1 MKQIGTD
8 SRWRMI
14 VLVLVVALTL
24 FSNGWRDLVQP
35 DEGRYAE
42 IPREMLVGGDWV
54 VPHLN
59 GLPYIEKPPLQYWAT
74 AIAYRVFGI
83 DDWVSRL
90 WNLALGIG
98 GLVIV
103 QVTGRKLW
111 GARAGDA
118 AALVLLATPLY
129 MTVGQLNL
137 LDMGLTFF
145 LTAALCAFLL
155 AQREGATEV
164 ENRRWMLWC
173 WVAVSLGFLQKG
185 LVAGAVPVLAL
196 ATYSLLRRDT
206 GIWRRLHLGKGVLVF
221 AVLCLPWLI
230 ALGLRDGRFAW
241 FFLVH
246 EHFTRFLTN
255 EHHREEPWWFF
266 VAVFAVGALPW
277 TLHMLRGAWQAM
289 ASRSTGRF
297 DPATALAVWGV
308 VVVVFF
314 SLSGSKL
321 APYIMPAMPPLAL
334 LVGRE
339 LDRGLSSRSRAVLLG
354 AAGVLALLL
363 LGSHVLLTQL
373 APDSLKRAFYLAVSY
388 WAMAG
393 GFCAAG
399 GVVLAFLCWRR
410 NAARAALLALS
421 LGLYLCWMVFLGGSN
436 LMATLRGAP
445 GAQAQL
451 APRIAAGAPFYCVGN
466 YLQSLTFEVGKICR
480 LVEYTGELQFQ
491 FDKDGSQQP
500 LGLEA
505 FVREWSAGGKG
516 VALVGRQHVAPMEA
530 LGARIHVLAEYP
542 EFVIVEHP

>member
-1 MKQIGTD
+1 MKQSGTD
-8 SRWRMI
+8 ARWRII

-42 IPREMLVGGDWV
+42 IPREMLVSGDWV

-74 AIAYRVFGI
+74 AIAYRIFGI

-90 WNLALGIG
+90 WNLLLGIG

-103 QVTGRKLW
+103 QATGRKLW

-129 MTVGQLNL
+129 MMVGQLNL

-155 AQREGATEV
+155 AQRDEASEA

-173 WVAVSLGFLQKG
+173 WVAISFGFLQKG

-196 ATYSLLRRDT
+196 VAYSVLQRD
-206 GIWRRLHLGKGVLVF
+206 WRLWQRLHLLKGIAIF
-221 AVLCLPWLI
+221 ALLCLPWVL
-230 ALGLRDGRFAW
+230 ALGLRDGEYAW

-255 EHHREEPWWFF
+255 EHHREEPWWYFIL
-266 VAVFAVGALPW
+266 VFAVGALPW
-277 TLHMLRGAWQAM
+277 TPLLLRAAWQAL
-289 ASRSTGRF
+289 ASRVPGRF
-297 DPATALAVWGV
+297 DPARALAVWGIV
-308 VVVVFF
+308 VLVFF

-321 APYIMPAMPPLAL
+321 APYIMPALPPLAL
-334 LVGRE
+334 LAGRE
-339 LDRGLSSRSRAVLLG
+339 LDRGLSSRAHTVLL
-354 AAGVLALLL
+354 ATAGVLAVLL
-363 LGSHVLLTQL
+363 LGSHGLLMHL
-373 APDSLKRAFYLAVSY
+373 AADSLKRAFYLAVSY

-393 GFCAAG
+393 GVFAAL
-399 GVVLAFLCWRR
+399 GVALAILCRRR
-410 NAARAALLALS
+410 NAPRAGLMSLG
-421 LGLYLCWMVFLGGSN
+421 LGLYLCWMVVLGGSN

-466 YLQSLTFEVGKICR
+466 YLQSLTFEVGKTCR

-491 FDKDGSQQP
+491 FDRDGSQQP
-500 LGLEA
+500 LSLETFA
-505 FVREWSAGGKG
+505 REWSATGKG
-516 VALVGRQHVAPMEA
+516 VALIGRKHVAPLEA
-530 LGARIHVLAEYP
+530 LGAPIHVLAEYP